1 MHIETPGER
10 SSELVAALVDV
21 WERSVRAT
29 HDFLAEDDIV
39 GLRPE
44 AESGIAGVERL
55 TVAYD
60 GGAPCG
66 FAGSQDGKLEMLFV
80 APEARGRGVGRALLA
95 HAVEHARVR
104 TLDVN
109 EQNPRPSGSTSTKGS
124 SWRAARPS
132 TTPAV
137 RSRCCTCAWS
147 EPAKRRRA
155 IATASAIALG
165 ALAVAVLLTSL
176 ACYLLY
182 YRLEPRRAYVA
193 GAVPLA
199 AVGLFAAAM
208 AVVAALIR

>member
-66 FAGSQDGKLEMLFV
+66 VAGSQDGKLEMLFV
-80 APEARGRGVGRALLA
+80 APAASGARCWRMPWSMRAC
-95 HAVEHARVR
+95 AR
-104 TLDVN
+104 
-109 EQNPRPSGSTSTKGS
+109 ST
-124 SWRAARPS
+124 
-132 TTPAV
+132 
-137 RSRCCTCAWS
+137 
-147 EPAKRRRA
+147 
-155 IATASAIALG
+155 
-165 ALAVAVLLTSL
+165 
-176 ACYLLY
+176 
-182 YRLEPRRAYVA
+182 
-193 GAVPLA
+193 
-199 AVGLFAAAM
+199 
-208 AVVAALIR
+208 

>member
-109 EQNPRPSGSTSTKGS
+109 EQNPQAVGFYEHEGFVVAGRSPVDDAGRPSVPV
-124 SWRAARPS
+124 AAHAPGLSRRRGG
-132 TTPAV
+132 A
-137 RSRCCTCAWS
+137 RSRRHPPSRWERLRWPCC
-147 EPAKRRRA
+147 
-155 IATASAIALG
+155 
-165 ALAVAVLLTSL
+165 
-176 ACYLLY
+176 
-182 YRLEPRRAYVA
+182 
-193 GAVPLA
+193 
-199 AVGLFAAAM
+199 
-208 AVVAALIR
+208 

>member
-10 SSELVAALVDV
+10 SSELVAALADV

-80 APEARGRGVGRALLA
+80 APE
-95 HAVEHARVR
+95 HARVR

-109 EQNPRPSGSTSTKGS
+109 EQNPQ
-124 SWRAARPS
+124 
-132 TTPAV
+132 AV
-137 RSRCCTCAWS
+137 GFY
-147 EPAKRRRA
+147 EHE
-155 IATASAIALG
+155 G
-165 ALAVAVLLTSL
+165 FV
-176 ACYLLY
+176 
-182 YRLEPRRAYVA
+182 VA
-193 GAVPLA
+193 GRSPVDDAGRPFPLLHMRL
-199 AVGLFAAAM
+199 V
-208 AVVAALIR
+208 